1 MEGSAKIKGATL
13 FPLFFP
19 TDFFPKIRAHIF
31 MNSFSTH
38 AL

>member
-1 MEGSAKIKGATL
+1 MEGSTKLKGATL

-19 TDFFPKIRAHIF
+19 TDFFPKIQAPIF